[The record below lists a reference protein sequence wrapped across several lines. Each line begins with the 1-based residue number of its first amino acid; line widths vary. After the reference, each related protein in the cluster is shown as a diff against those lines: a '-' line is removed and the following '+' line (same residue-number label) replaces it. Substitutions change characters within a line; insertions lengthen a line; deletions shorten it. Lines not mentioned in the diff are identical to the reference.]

1 MPRIPFVP
9 PEEKHPPMKGRLC
22 EALILC
28 LSPTTRS
35 FQTSPHVLRVAM
47 AAASGLQSAPQ
58 SASETGSMVRRLS
71 SVVLTAIEWLDSSR
85 ELPILPFEEDAS
97 PPLLPGQTV
106 SVERHKMSA
115 AVAECFERAAKH
127 HSCLGQQHIW
137 TTLVSVLEITD
148 ITATHVRCT
157 CVGRARASSGY
168 SIGTAVVKPFSD
180 RELEPYDVMACS
192 DYESVILRVH
202 DDCRSLSEK
211 LWEMRW
217 RRRGD
222 EGDTAIAGP
231 YTEPLPMIIASQRAA
246 LSLVSSAVRD
256 GIEESGG
263 EGGEG
268 GRECGEVK
276 EEFSDW
282 PTDQMRPHPGLVGQR
297 ASLPSLL
304 YERPYSRHSCRTS
317 SHAAGTM
324 PSDSLTPPPAVVGCR
339 PRLGG
344 DAGGIWLGTGGI
356 WWDLVGTGVGLE
368 WDLGRWDSRSDRV
381 TAHTWPT
388 RDVHVHVHVFL
399 MLPPASPPPALRQ
412 P

>member
-1 MPRIPFVP
+1 MP

-22 EALILC
+22 ELILC

-324 PSDSLTPPPAVVGCR
+324 PSDSLSDSLTPLPPLWGADHDSAETQVGSGWE
-339 PRLGG
+339 LVGS
-344 DAGGIWLGTGGI
+344 GGIWLGPGWDLSGIWAGGI
-356 WWDLVGTGVGLE
+356 PGQIGLP
-368 WDLGRWDSRSDRV
+368 
-381 TAHTWPT
+381 HT
-388 RDVHVHVHVFL
+388 RGQHE
-399 MLPPASPPPALRQ
+399 MYMYMYMSSSCCRQPALH
-412 P
+412 PH